1 MSVDSKLTDFVVKVR
16 VFFVEMKLKSSIFIE
31 FLNLEFLSLT
41 ETESA
46 HSAVC
51 ET

>member
-1 MSVDSKLTDFVVKVR
+1 MSVDSKLTDYFVVKVR
-16 VFFVEMKLKSSIFIE
+16 VFFVEMKLNSSIFIE

-46 HSAVC
+46 HSA
-51 ET
+51 E